1 MPEPKRTLKGRR
13 TPPRAPR
20 RKPAKPPVI
29 EHLPFHQEVYYA
41 GLGLADLAAEGVARM
56 SAILRILERDL
67 VARGQQRS
75 GPLNR
80 QLGDVRE
87 ELARRGQELQQSVRR
102 GVRDMWSA
110 LRGSRPVEN
119 VHSTVAPGTP

>member
-1 MPEPKRTLKGRR
+1 
-13 TPPRAPR
+13 
-20 RKPAKPPVI
+20 
-29 EHLPFHQEVYYA
+29 
-41 GLGLADLAAEGVARM
+41 M
-56 SAILRILERDL
+56 SAKLRILEREL

-75 GPLNR
+75 GPLN
-80 QLGDVRE
+80 QQIGDARE

-119 VHSTVAPGTP
+119 VHSTAAPGTP